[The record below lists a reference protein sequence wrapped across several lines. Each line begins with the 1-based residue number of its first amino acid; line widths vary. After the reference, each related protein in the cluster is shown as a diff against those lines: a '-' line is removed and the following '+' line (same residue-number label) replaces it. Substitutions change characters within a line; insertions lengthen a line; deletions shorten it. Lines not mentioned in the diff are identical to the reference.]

1 MTGTTICLNF
11 RFSALL
17 GASGITVIFLV
28 SVFSPF
34 CPSAICVLSAVQPII
49 SVWISRTSWRNWTG
63 TESTLKMSAE
73 EFACFLSLLDKG
85 NDGNISPP
93 VLNVQ
98 ESNQAPPDDSPSGL
112 DLGNLFGLDAIQ
124 SGAEDFECHV
134 DLPRPASSIDTPF
147 TRADV
152 NKAHFE
158 ARLQSLDDTEL
169 KYPWESGVM
178 GDIFPETTDV
188 AGIPTLPAEY
198 LCLTDQ
204 LDLATTLSAPQ
215 SVSQKVSGRDL
226 ELPFYS
232 FAIKVKPDKDMFAE
246 QEVLWARAIG
256 KWLQVFEVLGFPG
269 QLGAALENELHFAD
283 PTEHGL
289 VLRDALGVK
298 SPQTAVKRAQT
309 LLQYFRWLHGTCTD
323 CEPWERSHC
332 LEYLRSTDV
341 RTPAASLGMS
351 FLEAIRFAR
360 HVMQIPIQ
368 DALLQDPQLKGR
380 AQRLMLSRD
389 AYHPARPMKSYEVAK
404 LENLML
410 EQLDAIDKY
419 MLGAVL
425 FAIFSRSRWS
435 DLQFIH
441 RMWVDRNEYEGQFFG
456 FIETE
461 TSFHKTATSLKKK
474 MRFLPVVCPIQGI
487 TEVDWTPVW
496 LETFAMLHVDLEACP
511 FGPIAGHL
519 EPMATFARDHVPLMR
534 FLHLLTKFLGI
545 VDSDRLTSHSF
556 KHTTLSWASSYG
568 LDEPARTLLGHHEL
582 KGARAMTV
590 YSRDMLTRPLQL
602 YCSMLKNIRGDHFR
616 PDESRTSRML
626 DLMKIQQ
633 GVMVGKDAD
642 AALKPVTADA
652 QMHRPKTIAWRQ
664 MMKWFLLH
672 RSRMLFHLPGAAR
685 DRAVMKVKMTAT
697 LWHRQVQAALMQAMI
712 LLRKLSA
719 GVILLKVQSSG
730 TSSLMLCTSVP
741 LWMAEPCVTD

>member
-17 GASGITVIFLV
+17 GASGITVIFLM

-34 CPSAICVLSAVQPII
+34 CPSAICVLSAVQHIV

-73 EFACFLSLLDKG
+73 EFACFPSVLDNG
-85 NDGNISPP
+85 NDCNISPP
-93 VLNVQ
+93 ALDVQ
-98 ESNQAPPDDSPSGL
+98 ESIQAPPDDSPSGL
-112 DLGNLFGLDAIQ
+112 DLGNPFGLDAIQ

-152 NKAHFE
+152 NKALFE
-158 ARLQSLDDTEL
+158 ARLQSLDDAEL
-169 KYPWESGVM
+169 KYPWGSGVM
-178 GDIFPETTDV
+178 GDIFIETTDV

-198 LCLTDQ
+198 SCLTDQ

-215 SVSQKVSGRDL
+215 SVSQKVAGRDL

-246 QEVLWARAIG
+246 QEVLWAGAIG

-269 QLGAALENELHFAD
+269 QLGAALVNELHFSD
-283 PTEHGL
+283 PTEHGS
-289 VLRDALGVK
+289 VLRDALGVE

-309 LLQYFRWLHGTCTD
+309 LLQCFRWLHGTCTD
-323 CEPWERSHC
+323 WELWERSHC

-341 RTPAASLGMS
+341 RTPSASLGMS

-360 HVMQIPIQ
+360 RVMQIPIQ
-368 DALLQDPQLKGR
+368 DAWLQDPQLKGH

-389 AYHPARPMKSYEVAK
+389 TYHPVRPMKSHEVAK
-404 LENLML
+404 MENLML
-410 EQLDAIDKY
+410 EQLEAVDMY

-425 FAIFSRSRWS
+425 FAFSSRSWWS

-441 RMWVDRNEYEGQFFG
+441 RMWVDWNEYDGQFLG

-496 LETFAMLHVDLEACP
+496 LEMFAMLHVDLDACP
-511 FGPIAGHL
+511 FGLICRAPGTDGSL
-519 EPMATFARDHVPLMR
+519 C
-534 FLHLLTKFLGI
+534 
-545 VDSDRLTSHSF
+545 
-556 KHTTLSWASSYG
+556 
-568 LDEPARTLLGHHEL
+568 
-582 KGARAMTV
+582 KG
-590 YSRDMLTRPLQL
+590 S
-602 YCSMLKNIRGDHFR
+602 
-616 PDESRTSRML
+616 
-626 DLMKIQQ
+626 
-633 GVMVGKDAD
+633 
-642 AALKPVTADA
+642 
-652 QMHRPKTIAWRQ
+652 
-664 MMKWFLLH
+664 
-672 RSRMLFHLPGAAR
+672 
-685 DRAVMKVKMTAT
+685 
-697 LWHRQVQAALMQAMI
+697 
-712 LLRKLSA
+712 
-719 GVILLKVQSSG
+719 
-730 TSSLMLCTSVP
+730 CTSDEIS
-741 LWMAEPCVTD
+741 AFY